1 MNRKDESHEPV
12 YTDEPLEMEITDD
25 FLPPAEELRNAETKI
40 ILSSDAEKDEA
51 KYPDGATISKPF
63 LTPKEK
69 FTERIA

>member
-1 MNRKDESHEPV
+1 MNRKDEKHEPV

-25 FLPPAEELRNAETKI
+25 FLPPAEELRKAEIKI
-40 ILSSDAEKDEA
+40 ILSSDADTEDT
-51 KYPDGATISKPF
+51 KYPNGAAISKPR